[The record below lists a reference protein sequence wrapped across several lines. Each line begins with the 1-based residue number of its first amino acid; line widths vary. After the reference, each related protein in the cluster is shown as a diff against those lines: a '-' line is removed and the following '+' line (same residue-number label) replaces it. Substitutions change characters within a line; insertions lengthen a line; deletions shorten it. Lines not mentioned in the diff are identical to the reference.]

1 VPRGQ
6 LARSLF
12 AKAAAIIVAVIVV
25 VALGAGALF
34 SGQLAADSRGELD
47 RRGRAL
53 LELLER
59 HQDLRLAV
67 TLRDGEGARRVLAAV
82 LASDDDARYLAALG
96 PGGEVLAAAVRED
109 GDAAAAVA
117 AELPHHALAGGPPD
131 SDRSLRRF
139 ALEVTASAGPDD
151 AFAMPGDAEAAPARA
166 GHLVL
171 GLDAT
176 RVARRARAQTA
187 KTVAAVGLVLL
198 AAFLLFF
205 WSVARRA
212 TRMAAFAERLAARDL
227 SARLEDR
234 ARDELGRVAE
244 ALLTLRD
251 GTETV
256 VRQLRGA
263 SGSLRA
269 AAGEVLASAEAQL
282 AVAETQS
289 ASVTETGS
297 VVNRV
302 RDASRASLE
311 RAEGVVALA
320 RASDTSTREGSAA
333 VEEAVG
339 AILALRS
346 QADSTAAT
354 VVELVERT
362 AQIGDIMAVLR
373 DIAEQSGVLSLNASI
388 EAARAGEAGRGFAVV
403 AGEVRQLAERSR
415 AATAQVQ
422 HILVEIQRAARAS
435 LAVVEES
442 RTRAQDASGL
452 ASASGEAIRR
462 LATTIGESSQAATA
476 ITHVTRAQGEAVEL
490 IWEAMQD
497 VSRVTRESASGIVQ
511 LREASRSIGTHADQM
526 QKIVDTYRL
535 EEA

>member
-1 VPRGQ
+1 MGRADP
-6 LARSLF
+6 AKSLF
-12 AKAAAIIVAVIVV
+12 AKAAALLVAVIVV
-25 VALGAGALF
+25 VAAAAGALF
-34 SGQLAADSRGELD
+34 SRQLAADSRGELD

-53 LELLER
+53 LGMLER

-67 TLRDGEGARRVLAAV
+67 TLRDREGARRVLAEV

-96 PGGEVLAAAVRED
+96 PDGEVLAAAARGRE
-109 GDAAAAVA
+109 DAAAAVA
-117 AELPHHALAGGPPD
+117 GELPRHALGGGEPE
-131 SDRSLRRF
+131 SDRRLRRF
-139 ALEVTASAGPDD
+139 TREVSASSGSED
-151 AFAMPGDAEAAPARA
+151 AFALPGDGEEAPARA
-166 GHLVL
+166 GQLLL

-176 RVARRARAQTA
+176 RVANRALAQTA
-187 KTVAAVGLVLL
+187 KTVTAVGLVLL
-198 AAFLLFF
+198 AVFLLFF

-227 SARLEDR
+227 SARLEDP
-234 ARDELGRVAE
+234 ARDELGRVAD
-244 ALLTLRD
+244 ALLTLRE
-251 GTETV
+251 GTEKV
-256 VRQLRGA
+256 VRQLREA
-263 SGSLRA
+263 SGSLRT

-282 AVAETQS
+282 GVAENQA
-289 ASVTETGS
+289 ASVAETGS

-302 RDASRASLE
+302 RDASRSALE

-320 RASDTSTREGSAA
+320 RASDASTREGSSA
-333 VEEAVG
+333 VEEAVA
-339 AILALRS
+339 AIVSLRA

-362 AQIGDIMAVLR
+362 AQIAVIMQVLR

-415 AATAQVQ
+415 SATNQVQ
-422 HILVEIQRAARAS
+422 HILAEIQRAARAS

-442 RTRAQDASGL
+442 RTRAQGASGL

-462 LATTIGESSQAATA
+462 LASTIGESSSAATM
-476 ITHVTRAQGEAVEL
+476 ITQVTQAQGEAVDR
-490 IWEAMQD
+490 IWEAMQG
-497 VSRVTRESASGIVQ
+497 VSRATRESASGIVQ

-535 EEA
+535 DGA